1 MLESCQ
7 SLEGL
12 EFVHFRPEGYPP
24 DVAFQCGLLVLVKAE
39 IVVYFLANDR
49 NGPSTLWHLK
59 IHVAEDPLS
68 NYVEGQTARFDM
80 SESA

>member
-1 MLESCQ
+1 MLESCR

-12 EFVHFRPEGYPP
+12 EFVHFRPEGLPP

-39 IVVYFLANDR
+39 MVVYFLAHDGNW
-49 NGPSTLWHLK
+49 PSSFWRLE

-68 NYVEGQTARFDM
+68 DCAEGQTARSDI